1 MNQQGPTGSRRWTSA
16 WISGVVVAVLA
27 IWGCGDARENVR
39 ILMPE
44 DGDTFVQGV
53 DIVVFQAQLAT
64 LSPTNPT
71 GVGLTW
77 LSSLDGLIHADDLE
91 FEIPAE
97 SLAVGEHTIVI
108 FAPVR
113 DGRVQD
119 EVLITIEGGA
129 PAR

>member
-1 MNQQGPTGSRRWTSA
+1 
-16 WISGVVVAVLA
+16 
-27 IWGCGDARENVR
+27 
-39 ILMPE
+39 MPE

-53 DIVVFQAQLAT
+53 DIVVFHAQLAT

-71 GVGLTW
+71 GVGLQWIST
-77 LSSLDGLIHADDLE
+77 LGGVIHSDDLE

-97 SLAVGEHTIVI
+97 SLAVGEHTIAI

-113 DGRVQD
+113 GGQVQD
-119 EVLITIEGGA
+119 DVTITIEAGA